1 MYCYKGLVC
10 WGGITMSH
18 VLDYYNHLHTIPEL
32 GFEEVKTSKFI
43 AEKLAEFGYTNIQT
57 GVGGTTGVV
66 ATMDSGE
73 PGPTV
78 LLRADMDCLAHNIDG
93 EVVLR
98 HTCGHDGHS
107 SMLLA
112 TAEEVIKYYP
122 VSSGKLIFLF
132 QPAEELGTG
141 AHAIADAGV
150 LEGVEY
156 AFGAH
161 VRPIEEA
168 SNGQAVAAIYY
179 ASSATIQAT
188 FTGVTSHAARPHLG
202 VNALDAA
209 VLAINA
215 VNTIHLRPT
224 ESYSVKATQFHADSG
239 VTNSIP
245 GKAFVTWDL
254 RAQLN
259 PTMKEL
265 HEKVITAITNAGQ
278 ANGCTVEYDDSK
290 MLTAAEHNEEC
301 IDLLKEA
308 ISEVLGD
315 ENMVPEVIT
324 PGGEDFWVYTNRYPN
339 LKAGFFGLGCDLK
352 PGLHH
357 PDMSFDTSALEN
369 GVKIY
374 LTVLKNLGMI
384 D

>member
-1 MYCYKGLVC
+1 MSQVLEYYK
-10 WGGITMSH
+10 
-18 VLDYYNHLHTIPEL
+18 YLHTIPEL
-32 GFEEVKTSKFI
+32 GFEEFKTSEFI
-43 AEKLAEFGYTNIQT
+43 AKKLKEFGYTDIKTN
-57 GVGGTTGVV
+57 VGGTTGVV
-66 ATMDSGE
+66 ATFDSGK

-78 LLRADMDCLAHNIDG
+78 LLRADMDCLAHNIGD
-93 EVVLR
+93 ETVLR

-112 TAEEVIKYYP
+112 TAEEVIKQHP
-122 VSSGKLIFLF
+122 VSAGKLMFLF

-141 AHAIADAGV
+141 AAAIAVAGV
-150 LEGVEY
+150 LEGVDY

-161 VRPIEEA
+161 VRPLEEVR
-168 SNGQAVAAIYY
+168 NGQAVAAIYY
-179 ASSATIQAT
+179 ASSATIKAT

-245 GKAFVTWDL
+245 GKANVTWDL
-254 RAQLN
+254 RAQFN

-265 HEKVITAITNAGQ
+265 HEKVVQAIVNAGQ

-290 MLTAAEHNEEC
+290 MLTAAEHNDEC
-301 IDLLKEA
+301 KKLLEAA
-308 ISEVLGD
+308 ISDVLGAA
-315 ENMVPEVIT
+315 NMVPSVIT
-324 PGGEDFWVYTNRYPN
+324 PGGEDFWVYTNRYSK

-357 PDMSFDTSALEN
+357 PDMTFDTSALEN
-369 GVKIY
+369 GVQIY
-374 LTVLKNLGMI
+374 LNLLQKLGTI
-384 D
+384 A

>member
-1 MYCYKGLVC
+1 
-10 WGGITMSH
+10 MSH
-18 VLDYYNHLHTIPEL
+18 VLEYYNHLHTIPEL
-32 GFEEVKTSKFI
+32 GFEEVKTSAFI
-43 AEKLAEFGYTNIQT
+43 ASKLKEFGFTDVQT

-66 ATMDSGE
+66 ATLDSGK
-73 PGPTV
+73 PGPVV
-78 LLRADMDCLAHNIDG
+78 LLRADMDCLAHNIEG
-93 EVVLR
+93 ETVLR

-112 TAEEVIKYYP
+112 TAEEVIKNHT
-122 VSSGKLIFLF
+122 VKSGTLKFLF

-150 LEGVEY
+150 LEGVDY

-168 SNGQAVAAIYY
+168 ANGQAVAAIYY

-254 RAQLN
+254 RAQMN

-265 HEKVITAITNAGQ
+265 HEKVIMAITNAGQ

-301 IDLLKEA
+301 VALLEDV
-308 ISEVLGD
+308 ISDVLGK
-315 ENMVPEVIT
+315 ENMVPAVIT

-339 LKAGFFGLGCDLK
+339 QKAGFFGLGCDLK

-374 LTVLKNLGMI
+374 LALLAKLGTVA
-384 D
+384 

>member
-1 MYCYKGLVC
+1 MGN
-10 WGGITMSH
+10 
-18 VLDYYNHLHTIPEL
+18 VLTYYNYLHTIPEL

-43 AEKLAEFGYTNIQT
+43 ADKLVEFGFDKVETN
-57 GVGGTTGVV
+57 VGGTTGVV
-66 ATMDSGE
+66 ATLDSGN

-78 LLRADMDCLAHNIDG
+78 LLRADMDCLAHNING

-98 HTCGHDGHS
+98 HTCGHDSHS

-112 TAEEVIKYYP
+112 TAEEVIKNYS
-122 VSSGKLIFLF
+122 VKQGKLKFLF

-150 LEGVEY
+150 LEGVDY

-161 VRPIEEA
+161 VRPLEEA

-202 VNALDAA
+202 INALDAA

-215 VNTIHLRPT
+215 VNAIHLRPT
-224 ESYSVKATQFHADSG
+224 ESYSVKATQIHADSG

-245 GKAFVTWDL
+245 GSAAVTWDL

-265 HEKVITAITNAGQ
+265 HSKVIQAITNAGT
-278 ANGCTVEYDDSK
+278 ANGCTVAYDDSK

-301 IDLLKEA
+301 IELLKAA
-308 ISEVLGD
+308 IIDVLGE
-315 ENMVPEVIT
+315 ENMVPEVVT

-374 LTVLKNLGMI
+374 LATLKHLKTI
-384 D
+384 